1 MVQIQLHNDCPTT
14 DTLISN
20 RFIDGFMPQANGEFV
35 KVYLYLLRC
44 VQSHAYN
51 FTISEIADKFNNTEM
66 DVIRALRYWQK
77 TGIVNLDEDPSGQ
90 ICGIHML
97 SFDQENPVN
106 ALDSVN
112 NPSSASA
119 SIQTQ
124 PLDSTASAAASQ
136 TEVSQASDHAASAKA
151 EKVKTILEAASAFNT
166 PVSDTVSTP
175 AKRKYTL
182 DEISEFRKDESVS
195 ELLFI
200 VETYIRHPL
209 SESDVNT
216 VLYWREE
223 LHFSNDLIV
232 YLLEYC
238 ISKGHSS
245 MRYLDKVA
253 IGWHA
258 NNITTVEQAKEDAAI
273 HSQAYYGV
281 MKALGITG
289 RSLVESET
297 AFIRKWTKEYA
308 FDLALIQE
316 ACSRTISATHQPSFE
331 YTDSILTSWHKNQ
344 VHTLDDVK
352 RIDAS
357 YNKAK
362 KTAPA
367 KASNSATVKR
377 NSFNNFNPR
386 SYDYENLEGA
396 LLSSTVR

>member
-20 RFIDGFMPQANGEFV
+20 RFIDDFMPQANGEFV
-35 KVYLYLLRC
+35 KVYLYLLRS

-51 FTISEIADKFNNTEM
+51 FTISAIADKFNNTEM
-66 DVIRALRYWQK
+66 DIIRALRYWQK
-77 TGIVNLDEDPSGQ
+77 TGILRLDENPEGQ

-97 SFDQENPVN
+97 PLYKETDPQDFVATQGQITNEATV
-106 ALDSVN
+106 SV
-112 NPSSASA
+112 
-119 SIQTQ
+119 
-124 PLDSTASAAASQ
+124 ASQ
-136 TEVSQASDHAASAKA
+136 TQISGDAIPSVNENAAIKA
-151 EKVKTILEAASAFNT
+151 DKVKAILEASSALND
-166 PVSDTVSTP
+166 PVSDVVETP

-182 DEISEFRKDESVS
+182 DEITAFRKDESIS
-195 ELLFI
+195 ELFFI
-200 VETYIRHPL
+200 VETYIHHPL

-289 RSLVESET
+289 RSLVNSET

-357 YNKAK
+357 YSKAK
-362 KTAPA
+362 KTSA
-367 KASNSATVKR
+367 KAGNSATVKR

-386 SYDYENLEGA
+386 NYDYENLEGT

>member
-20 RFIDGFMPQANGEFV
+20 RFIDDFMPQANGEFV
-35 KVYLYLLRC
+35 KVYLYLLRS

-51 FTISEIADKFNNTEM
+51 FTISAIADKFNNTEM
-66 DVIRALRYWQK
+66 DIIRALRYWQK
-77 TGIVNLDEDPSGQ
+77 TGILRLDENPEGQ

-97 SFDQENPVN
+97 PLYKETDPQDFVATQGQITNEATV
-106 ALDSVN
+106 SV
-112 NPSSASA
+112 
-119 SIQTQ
+119 
-124 PLDSTASAAASQ
+124 ASQ
-136 TEVSQASDHAASAKA
+136 TQISGDAIPSVNENAAIKA
-151 EKVKTILEAASAFNT
+151 DKVKAILEASSALND
-166 PVSDTVSTP
+166 PVSDVVETP

-182 DEISEFRKDESVS
+182 DEITAFRKDESIS
-195 ELLFI
+195 ELFFI

-289 RSLVESET
+289 RSLVNSET
-297 AFIRKWTKEYA
+297 AFIRKWTNEYA

-357 YNKAK
+357 YSKAK
-362 KTAPA
+362 KTSA
-367 KASNSATVKR
+367 KAGNSATVKR

-386 SYDYENLEGA
+386 NYDYENLEGT

>member
-20 RFIDGFMPQANGEFV
+20 RFIDDFMPQANGEFV
-35 KVYLYLLRC
+35 KVYLYLLRS

-51 FTISEIADKFNNTEM
+51 FTISAIADKFNNTEM
-66 DVIRALRYWQK
+66 DIIRALRYWQK
-77 TGIVNLDEDPSGQ
+77 TGILRLDENPEGQ

-97 SFDQENPVN
+97 PLYKETDPQDFVATQGQITNEATV
-106 ALDSVN
+106 SV
-112 NPSSASA
+112 
-119 SIQTQ
+119 
-124 PLDSTASAAASQ
+124 ASQ
-136 TEVSQASDHAASAKA
+136 TQISGDAIPSVNENAAIKA
-151 EKVKTILEAASAFNT
+151 DKVKAILEASSALND
-166 PVSDTVSTP
+166 PVSDVVETP

-182 DEISEFRKDESVS
+182 DEITAFRKDESIS
-195 ELLFI
+195 ELFFI

-232 YLLEYC
+232 YLLEHC

-289 RSLVESET
+289 RSLVNSET

-357 YNKAK
+357 YSKAK
-362 KTAPA
+362 KTSA
-367 KASNSATVKR
+367 KAGNSATVKR

-386 SYDYENLEGA
+386 NYDYENLEGT

>member
-20 RFIDGFMPQANGEFV
+20 RFIDDFMPQANGEFV
-35 KVYLYLLRC
+35 KVYLYLLRS

-51 FTISEIADKFNNTEM
+51 FTISAIADKFNNTEM
-66 DVIRALRYWQK
+66 DIIRALRYWQK
-77 TGIVNLDEDPSGQ
+77 TGILRLDENPEGQ

-97 SFDQENPVN
+97 PLYQETDPQDFVATQGQITNEATV
-106 ALDSVN
+106 SV
-112 NPSSASA
+112 
-119 SIQTQ
+119 
-124 PLDSTASAAASQ
+124 ASQ
-136 TEVSQASDHAASAKA
+136 TQISGDAIPSVNENAAIKA
-151 EKVKTILEAASAFNT
+151 DKVKAILEASSALND
-166 PVSDTVSTP
+166 PVSDVVETP

-182 DEISEFRKDESVS
+182 DEITAFRKDESIS
-195 ELLFI
+195 ELFFI

-289 RSLVESET
+289 RSLVNSET

-357 YNKAK
+357 YSKAK
-362 KTAPA
+362 KTSA
-367 KASNSATVKR
+367 KAGNSATVKR

-386 SYDYENLEGA
+386 NYDYENLEGT

>member
-20 RFIDGFMPQANGEFV
+20 RFIDDFMPQANGEFV
-35 KVYLYLLRC
+35 KVYLYLLRS

-51 FTISEIADKFNNTEM
+51 FTISAIADKFNNTEM
-66 DVIRALRYWQK
+66 DIIRALRYWQK
-77 TGIVNLDEDPSGQ
+77 TGILRLDENPEGQ

-97 SFDQENPVN
+97 PLYKETDPQDFVATQGQITNEATV
-106 ALDSVN
+106 SV
-112 NPSSASA
+112 
-119 SIQTQ
+119 
-124 PLDSTASAAASQ
+124 ASQ
-136 TEVSQASDHAASAKA
+136 TQISGDAIPSVNENAAIKA
-151 EKVKTILEAASAFNT
+151 DKVKAILEASSALND
-166 PVSDTVSTP
+166 PVSDVVETP

-182 DEISEFRKDESVS
+182 DEITAFRKDESIS
-195 ELLFI
+195 ELFFI

-232 YLLEYC
+232 LEYC

-289 RSLVESET
+289 RSLVNSET

-357 YNKAK
+357 YSKAK
-362 KTAPA
+362 KTSA
-367 KASNSATVKR
+367 KAGNSATVKR

-386 SYDYENLEGA
+386 NYDYENLEGT

>member
-20 RFIDGFMPQANGEFV
+20 RFIDDFMPQANGEFV
-35 KVYLYLLRC
+35 KVYLYLLRS

-51 FTISEIADKFNNTEM
+51 FTISAIADKFNNTEM
-66 DVIRALRYWQK
+66 DIIRALRYWQK
-77 TGIVNLDEDPSGQ
+77 TGILRLDENPEGQ

-97 SFDQENPVN
+97 PLYKETDPQDFVATQGQITNEATV
-106 ALDSVN
+106 SV
-112 NPSSASA
+112 
-119 SIQTQ
+119 
-124 PLDSTASAAASQ
+124 ASQ
-136 TEVSQASDHAASAKA
+136 TQISGDAIPSVNENAAIKA
-151 EKVKTILEAASAFNT
+151 DKVKAILEASSALND
-166 PVSDTVSTP
+166 PVSDVVETP

-182 DEISEFRKDESVS
+182 DEITAFRKDESIS
-195 ELLFI
+195 ELFFI

-238 ISKGHSS
+238 ISTGHSS

-289 RSLVESET
+289 RSLVNSET

-357 YNKAK
+357 YSKAK
-362 KTAPA
+362 KTSA
-367 KASNSATVKR
+367 KAGNSATVKR

-386 SYDYENLEGA
+386 NYDYENLEGT